1 MLFPPGLFTLEFMQ
15 NAWVAG
21 TAVAIVGGV
30 VGFFVVL
37 RGATFVAHAVP
48 RASFAGAA
56 GAALVGQSSALGL
69 GTFAVLSALGIA
81 SISRER
87 RHGVATALIL
97 AAALGLG
104 DLFLTIGH
112 VYAPAVFALLFGQI
126 VGIST
131 PDVHAVLIVSAITVV
146 LFAATFRPLLLQ
158 TVSPHVAE
166 ARGFW
171 TRGLEV
177 WFLLLVSGAAAAMVP
192 VVGALL
198 AFSLMVGPAATGSII
213 GKSPL
218 KALGWSIVF
227 GVLSLWLS
235 VWLAY
240 LTFWPIGFFVS
251 GFCLLFYAAARLITR
266 P

>member
-1 MLFPPGLFTLEFMQ
+1 MFPPGLFTLQFMQ
-15 NAWVAG
+15 NAWIAG
-21 TAVAIVGGV
+21 TAIAIIGGM

-56 GAALVGQSSALGL
+56 GAAVAGQSSVLGL
-69 GTFAVLSALGIA
+69 GAFAVLSALGIA

-131 PDVHAVLIVSAITVV
+131 HDVHAVLIVSAITVG
-146 LFAATFRPLLLQ
+146 LFAAAFRPLLLQ
-158 TVSPHVAE
+158 SVSPHVAE
-166 ARGFW
+166 AYGFW
-171 TRGLEV
+171 TRGLEIL
-177 WFLLLVSGAAAAMVP
+177 FLLLVSGAAAAMVP

-198 AFSLMVGPAATGSII
+198 AFSLMVGPAAAGSIV

-218 KALGWSIVF
+218 QALAWSVAF

-240 LTFWPIGFFVS
+240 LTFWPIGFYVS
-251 GFCLLFYAAARLITR
+251 GFCLLFYAAARLIKR
-266 P
+266 